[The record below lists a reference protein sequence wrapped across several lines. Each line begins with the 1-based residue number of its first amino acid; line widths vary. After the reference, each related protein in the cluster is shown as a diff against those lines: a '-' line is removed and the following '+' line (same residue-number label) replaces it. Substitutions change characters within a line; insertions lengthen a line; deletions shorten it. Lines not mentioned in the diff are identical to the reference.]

1 MLQVLHLRGLE
12 IIEQLPRLAGV
23 IALTNHEP
31 YPSLL
36 LKDVA
41 LALSYVPLG
50 FFQMSELHRAVHA
63 TAYHKEDDLGAR
75 KILLFSFFLGIM
87 SRRVASQEGTRRWM
101 FFPNTALGAF
111 NQLLVDRKINSIDR
125 FSLLLRQHIAS
136 NDRSI
141 GHADDEVIVP
151 IATGRRRKAGDE
163 DQFLKLLRGRDG
175 SNSTKLNVSIIGLLP
190 GG

>member
-1 MLQVLHLRGLE
+1 MLQVLRLRGIE

-36 LKDVA
+36 LRDVA

-75 KILLFSFFLGIM
+75 KILLFPIFLGIM

-101 FFPNTALGAF
+101 FQDFRTQLDPLMGAF
-111 NQLLVDRKINSIDR
+111 NQLLVDRTINSIDR

-136 NDRSI
+136 NDRSV
-141 GHADDEVIVP
+141 GHADDEVI
-151 IATGRRRKAGDE
+151 ISMATGRGRKAGDE
-163 DQFLKLLRGRDG
+163 DQFLKLLRGR
-175 SNSTKLNVSIIGLLP
+175 
-190 GG
+190 

>member
-75 KILLFSFFLGIM
+75 KILLFSIFLGIM
-87 SRRVASQEGTRRWM
+87 SRRVAPRKV
-101 FFPNTALGAF
+101 LGGGCF
-111 NQLLVDRKINSIDR
+111 RISEHCSTLSWERLISCSSIV
-125 FSLLLRQHIAS
+125 
-136 NDRSI
+136 RSI
-141 GHADDEVIVP
+141 
-151 IATGRRRKAGDE
+151 R
-163 DQFLKLLRGRDG
+163 
-175 SNSTKLNVSIIGLLP
+175 
-190 GG
+190 